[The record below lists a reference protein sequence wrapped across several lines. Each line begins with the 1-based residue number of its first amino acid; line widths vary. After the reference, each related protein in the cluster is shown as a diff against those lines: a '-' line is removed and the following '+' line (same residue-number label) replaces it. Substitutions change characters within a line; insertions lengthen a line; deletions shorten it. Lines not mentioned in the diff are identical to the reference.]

1 MGWTMAAFLV
11 LLVVFLA
18 FCFFVLAPIMRWVQ
32 KRQIKAGVH
41 SFSRAPDMNYQ
52 ARLNAQALADELKR
66 NAAEM
71 PAGPSAPAGGA
82 LIAPVPSTNS
92 LDLASQL
99 KKLTELRQSG
109 DLTADE
115 FQASKAKLLDKG

>member
-1 MGWTMAAFLV
+1 MGVIVGVIVIV
-11 LLVVFLA
+11 LIFWA
-18 FCFFVLAPIMRWVQ
+18 FCHFVLGPIFTWSK

-41 SFSRAPDMNYQ
+41 SVSRAPDMNYQ

-71 PAGPSAPAGGA
+71 PARPSAPASGA
-82 LIAPVPSTNS
+82 PAPSTDS

-99 KKLTELRQSG
+99 KKLTDLHQSG
-109 DLTADE
+109 ALTADE
-115 FQASKAKLLDKG
+115 FQASKAKLLD